1 MRYFYAICMFQ
12 PGTPGWAEKRYGTPG
27 VVGALLGWGIAYWI
41 VARDVGGGRNMFG
54 AETWNPIFAGMLGG
68 VAGAAAGA
76 AIYAAVYTASLPPI
90 PVP

>member
-1 MRYFYAICMFQ
+1 
-12 PGTPGWAEKRYGTPG
+12 
-27 VVGALLGWGIAYWI
+27 
-41 VARDVGGGRNMFG
+41 MFG